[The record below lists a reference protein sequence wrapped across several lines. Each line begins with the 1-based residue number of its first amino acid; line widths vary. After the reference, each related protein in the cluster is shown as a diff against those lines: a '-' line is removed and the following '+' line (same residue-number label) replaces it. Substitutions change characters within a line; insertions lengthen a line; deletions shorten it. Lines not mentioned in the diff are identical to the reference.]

1 MDETAITVTGKSY
14 IPVRASQLHYYYKV
28 PLYFETAPDV
38 FKLYKPP
45 ERAISE
51 IRIDQ
56 GMHPRLFIQQSDRAE
71 AIQEVHK
78 RFKVDI
84 ARSIESGDATA
95 VKATLCNL
103 MAETLAEPRAG
114 TIQTLPEIVDSL
126 VNGYSEHPG
135 ILRTFATISN
145 TDYSTV
151 IHSVNVMALSI
162 SFCSH
167 MKLSTLETKRLGLS
181 ALLHDVGKTEI
192 PPEILN
198 ASRKLTPEEFEV
210 MKSHTSIGGRL
221 IGQIKQLGEDVAKGA
236 LEHHEKL
243 DGSGYPKGVKEI
255 SFYGQ
260 LIGIVDCY
268 EALTNEDRPYRRA
281 MEPLESLKLI
291 REDVQ
296 KGKFNRELFEK
307 FCYSLIE
314 KHGGMAMPPSTK
326 TKSEPA

>member
-1 MDETAITVTGKSY
+1 MQSNSY
-14 IPVRASQLHYYYKV
+14 IPVRASQIHYYFRV

-56 GMHPRLFIQQSDRAE
+56 AMHPRLFIQQSDRAE

-78 RFKVDI
+78 QFKLDI
-84 ARSIESGDATA
+84 ARSIESGDPTS

-103 MAETLAEPRAG
+103 VAETLAEPRAG
-114 TIQTLPEIVDSL
+114 TIQALPGTMSIL
-126 VNGYSEHPG
+126 VSGYSNQPG

-151 IHSVNVMALSI
+151 IHSVNVMALTL
-162 SFCSH
+162 SFCFFSN
-167 MKLSTLETKRLGLS
+167 LSKSETNRLGLS

-192 PPEILN
+192 PPEILT

-221 IGQIKQLGEDVAKGA
+221 IRQIKQLGEDAAQGA

-255 SFYGQ
+255 SFCGQ

-281 MEPLESLKLI
+281 MAPLETLKLLT
-291 REDVQ
+291 EDVE
-296 KGKFNRELFEK
+296 KGKFNRELFKK
-307 FCYSLIE
+307 FCRSL
-314 KHGGMAMPPSTK
+314 A
-326 TKSEPA
+326 